1 MLINKRIFPEKIS
14 MIELF
19 LLWFW
24 DANTIVGLLKPRRW
38 SLCIYENRLLFS
50 ISFILNLKEARK
62 TVNLSR
68 GGPSGEA
75 IAACLPLGFCLP
87 LVFCLLLGFCL
98 WISTVPSIIY
108 SSSVN
113 CLLFALFW
121 LPLKTACLPKI
132 SCALPL
138 NLFHG
143 PPLNLSLL
151 RNRIDCNKIM
161 PR

>member
-113 CLLFALFW
+113 CLLFALFC
-121 LPLKTACLPKI
+121 LPLKTACLPLKF
-132 SCALPL
+132 SWGGKNFMCA
-138 NLFHG
+138 
-143 PPLNLSLL
+143 PPESFS
-151 RNRIDCNKIM
+151 RAAPEFVSPKK
-161 PR
+161 

>member
-75 IAACLPLGFCLP
+75 IAACLPPGVLP
-87 LVFCLLLGFCL
+87 PPGILPPPGVLSLNFYC
-98 WISTVPSIIY
+98 TVY
-108 SSSVN
+108 N
-113 CLLFALFW
+113 LLF
-121 LPLKTACLPKI
+121 
-132 SCALPL
+132 
-138 NLFHG
+138 
-143 PPLNLSLL
+143 
-151 RNRIDCNKIM
+151 
-161 PR
+161 

>member
-108 SSSVN
+108 SSSVIV
-113 CLLFALFW
+113 F
-121 LPLKTACLPKI
+121 CLPFFASPWKLLA
-132 SCALPL
+132 SPW
-138 NLFHG
+138 NSQGRQKFHVRSPWIFFTG
-143 PPLNLSLL
+143 RPWICLS
-151 RNRIDCNKIM
+151 
-161 PR
+161 